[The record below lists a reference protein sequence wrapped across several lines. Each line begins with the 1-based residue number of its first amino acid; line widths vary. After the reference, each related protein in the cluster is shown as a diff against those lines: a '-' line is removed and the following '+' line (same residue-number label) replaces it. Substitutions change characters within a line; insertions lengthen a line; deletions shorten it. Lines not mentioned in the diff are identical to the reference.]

1 MRRSWLKNRFVIT
14 FGGAALLAAAW
25 NVYVAANNDGVIEG
39 VIVAPDGNPVP
50 GATVTLTERTL
61 LVSQPRGSTTT
72 DSEGRFV
79 FRDHHLHRLY
89 LEAVKDGVGRLP
101 QREYRLYFK
110 GQNLTLNEPLQLAPR
125 DASG

>member
-25 NVYVAANNDGVIEG
+25 NLYVAANNDGIIEG
-39 VIVAPDGNPVP
+39 VIVAPDGTPVP

-61 LVSQPRGSTTT
+61 LVAQPRGSTTT
-72 DSEGRFV
+72 DADGRFV
-79 FRDHHLHRLY
+79 FRDHRLHRLY
-89 LEAVKDGVGRLP
+89 LEAAKDGVGRLP

-110 GQNLTLNEPLQLAPR
+110 GQNLSLQEPLQLAPR